1 MQQISATP
9 TSKGCFFL
17 PSEADEVSSVLESC
31 SDTPSHNP
39 PFKYF
44 HSYNIL
50 SHSYEKTLTIVFRS
64 VPSFRARSANLC
76 FSWFLLLSVESGPY
90 ISTPYS
96 GTNSYE
102 LWTRF
107 TPFYNIYVLALARE
121 LNGFRAMRYKQ
132 NRPEH
137 FGMSLWPLVQHWK
150 KSPLKTFAG
159 RSHILTYTCL
169 FGFGHKQCFIS
180 TVI

>member
-1 MQQISATP
+1 M
-9 TSKGCFFL
+9 KKLGL
-17 PSEADEVSSVLESC
+17 L
-31 SDTPSHNP
+31 
-39 PFKYF
+39 Y
-44 HSYNIL
+44 
-50 SHSYEKTLTIVFRS
+50 RS

-107 TPFYNIYVLALARE
+107 TPFYNIYVLALARD

-137 FGMSLWPLVQHWK
+137 FGMSLWLVVQHWK
-150 KSPLKTFAG
+150 NL
-159 RSHILTYTCL
+159 LCWL
-169 FGFGHKQCFIS
+169 WWC
-180 TVI
+180 